1 MKSLRHSVCL
11 AVALLAGSAGS
22 AVSASAQ
29 PVYSYQVINQYP
41 HDTAAFTQ
49 GLVLQDGRLFESTG
63 LYGSSSLREVDLQT
77 GAVIRSVSVPSQYFA
92 EGMTIFQGKVFQ
104 VTWQS
109 QTGFI
114 YNPDTFALIG
124 QFSYTGEGWGLTHD
138 SQNLILSDGTNQIR
152 FLDPVNFQTVR
163 SIAVFD
169 SQARP
174 LTNIN
179 ELEYINGEIY
189 ANIWQTNLIAR
200 IDPQTGAIL
209 GWIDLAGLLPPGT
222 SADVLNGIAY
232 DSATGHLLVTG
243 KLWPYLFEIIL
254 QGGTNVPPIVT
265 LTSPANGA
273 TLTAP
278 ATVALGA
285 TASDPD
291 GTVRDVTFYAN
302 GSVGGH
308 GHHESVQRHLDGHGG
323 GDLHDHRGGHR
334 PGGRGDDVHG
344 GADHGDHDTAAHGRP
359 RECGAGG
366 QWRHGHGVVELWAGV
381 SGERDEQ
388 RRAAR
393 RRLGRGRRVDGRD
406 GQCASPTG
414 ST

>member
-1 MKSLRHSVCL
+1 M
-11 AVALLAGSAGS
+11 
-22 AVSASAQ
+22 SASAQ
-29 PVYSYQVINQYP
+29 PVYTYQVINQYP

-49 GLVLQDGRLFESTG
+49 GLVLQGGRLFESTG
-63 LYGSSSLREVDLQT
+63 LHGSSSLREVNLHT
-77 GAVIRSVSVPSQYFA
+77 GAVIRSLSVPSQYFA

-124 QFSYTGEGWGLTHD
+124 QFSYSGEGWGLTHD
-138 SQNLILSDGTNQIR
+138 AQNLILSDGTNRIR

-163 SIAVFD
+163 SITVFD

-189 ANIWQTNLIAR
+189 ANVWQTNLIAR
-200 IDPQTGAIL
+200 IDPQTGTIL

-232 DSATGHLLVTG
+232 DSANGHLLVTG
-243 KLWPYLFEIIL
+243 KLWPYLFEIVL

-273 TLTAP
+273 TLTA
-278 ATVALGA
+278 GQWRWR
-285 TASDPD
+285 D
-291 GTVRDVTFYAN
+291 GERPGRHGPRRDVLREWQPR
-302 GSVGGH
+302 GH
-308 GHHESVQRHLDGHGG
+308 GHHESLQRHLDAAWR
-323 GDLHDHRGGHR
+323 RGPTR
-334 PGGRGDDVHG
+334 
-344 GADHGDHDTAAHGRP
+344 
-359 RECGAGG
+359 
-366 QWRHGHGVVELWAGV
+366 
-381 SGERDEQ
+381 S
-388 RRAAR
+388 RRWPPTRRAR
-393 RRLGRGRRVDGRD
+393 RRRPRRRR
-406 GQCASPTG
+406 SR
-414 ST
+414 